1 MNCETGFLAKCYV
14 FNEIFVTVDINMNVD
29 TYLFTLVV
37 KFLLFEFVSAR
48 HAYFEGSVTNSS

>member
-1 MNCETGFLAKCYV
+1 
-14 FNEIFVTVDINMNVD
+14 MNVD